1 MKITRITEQVKQRGR
16 YSIFVDDAYSFSL
29 GEAALLDSGLAPGTE
44 LSAQELAGWKRQS
57 ADDKLYG
64 RALRYVAM
72 RPRSVGEMRTYLQ
85 QKGASP
91 ALADQILNKLSKV
104 GLLDDAA
111 YAAAFVATRRLLRP
125 TSRLKLQQQLRSKHV
140 SDEVIGQVLGSEHSD
155 EQQALRTLAAKKWQ
169 IARYRQEPQKLMRY
183 LAGQGFGY
191 DDIKTALNEMQ
202 QGHAEEG

>member
-16 YSIFVDDAYSFSL
+16 YSVFVDAAYSFSL
-29 GEAALLDSGLAPGTE
+29 SEATLLASRLAPGVE
-44 LSAQELAGWKRQS
+44 LTAEQLAGWKRQS

-91 ALADQILNKLSKV
+91 ALADQILNKLSKID
-104 GLLDDAA
+104 LLNDTV
-111 YAAAFVATRRLLRP
+111 YAQAFVATRRLLRP
-125 TSRLKLQQQLRSKHV
+125 TSRLKLQQQLRAKHL
-140 SDEVIGQVLGSEHSD
+140 SDEVIGQALGSEHAD
-155 EQQALRTLAAKKWQ
+155 EQEALRTLAAKKWQ
-169 IARYRQEPQKLMRY
+169 ITRYRQEPQKLMRY

-191 DDIKTALNEMQ
+191 DDIKNALDELKHANEN
-202 QGHAEEG
+202 

>member
-16 YSIFVDDAYSFSL
+16 YSILVDGAYSFSL
-29 GEAALLDSGLAPGTE
+29 SEAALLDSGLAPGAE
-44 LSAQELAGWKRQS
+44 LTAEQLAGWKRQS
-57 ADDKLYG
+57 ADDKLYS

-91 ALADQILNKLSKV
+91 ALADQILNKLSKL

-111 YAAAFVATRRLLRP
+111 YARAFVATRRLLRP
-125 TSRLKLQQQLRSKHV
+125 TSRLKLQQQLRAKHL
-140 SDEVIGQVLGSEHSD
+140 SDEVIGQALGSEQAD
-155 EQQALRTLAAKKWQ
+155 EQTALRTVAVKKWQ

-183 LAGQGFGY
+183 LASQGFGY
-191 DDIKTALNEMQ
+191 DDIKNVLAELK
-202 QGHAEEG
+202 HADEN

>member
-1 MKITRITEQVKQRGR
+1 MKITRITEQVKQRGH
-16 YSIFVDDAYSFSL
+16 YSVFVDAAYSFSL
-29 GEAALLDSGLAPGTE
+29 SEATLLASRLAPGVE
-44 LSAQELAGWKRQS
+44 LTAEQLAGWKRQS

-91 ALADQILNKLSKV
+91 ALADQILNKLSKL

-111 YAAAFVATRRLLRP
+111 YAQAFVATRRLLRP
-125 TSRLKLQQQLRSKHV
+125 TSRLKLQQQLRAKHL
-140 SDEVIGQVLGSEHSD
+140 SDEVIGQVLGSERSD
-155 EQQALRTLAAKKWQ
+155 EQEALRTLAAKKWQ

-191 DDIKTALNEMQ
+191 DDIKNALDELKHANEN
-202 QGHAEEG
+202 

>member
-16 YSIFVDDAYSFSL
+16 YSIFVDGAYSFSL

-44 LSAQELAGWKRQS
+44 LSAQELAEWKRQS

-72 RPRSVGEMRTYLQ
+72 RPRSVGEMRVYLQ

-125 TSRLKLQQQLRSKHV
+125 TSRLKLQQQLRAKHL
-140 SDEVIGQVLGSEHSD
+140 SDEVIGQALGSEPSD
-155 EQQALRTLAAKKWQ
+155 ERQALRTLVAKKWQ

-183 LAGQGFGY
+183 LAGQGFSY
-191 DDIKTALNEMQ
+191 DDIKTALSAVQ
-202 QGHAEEG
+202 RDQAAED